1 MIKDVIIKIKG
12 TQEIDGNTETIELT
26 TDGRFGF
33 KDGKYFFSYE
43 ERQPTDNLLIKTQVF
58 VTPPDS
64 FVIQRS
70 GTVSSRMEMQKGK
83 KNSCFYSMP
92 EGSLL
97 IGVYTEKVDIDL
109 CESGGTMKA
118 VYTLDSGMK
127 IISRNTVKI
136 TVKEV

>member
-1 MIKDVIIKIKG
+1 MIKNVIIKVKG
-12 TQEIDGNTETIELT
+12 TQEIDGSSENIELT
-26 TDGRFGF
+26 TEGRFGF
-33 KDGKYFFSYE
+33 NDGKYLLTYE
-43 ERQPTDNLLIKTQVF
+43 ERQPSDEQLIKTQIF
-58 VTPPDS
+58 INPPDS

-70 GTVSSRMEMQKGK
+70 GTINSRMHMEKGK

-92 EGSLL
+92 AGSLL